1 VEERK
6 YVARIED
13 APKHIWKPPRPGEPE
28 SIVTLMDGQDLVTTG
43 PGGVIQGSEKVTM
56 LVQNY
61 RPGGS
66 HKRHAHDDCE
76 QVFFVL
82 DGEGEF
88 LLDEEWF
95 DVSKGD
101 VIFVPPHVTHAARN
115 NTEGMLR
122 IIFISVPLK

>member
-1 VEERK
+1 MNERK
-6 YVARIED
+6 YVAKIED
-13 APKHIWKPPRPGEPE
+13 VPKHIWMPPKPAEPE
-28 SIVTLMDGQDLVTTG
+28 PIVTLMDGQDLVTTG
-43 PGGVIQGSEKVTM
+43 HDGVIQRSEKLTM

-88 LLDEEWF
+88 LLGENWF
-95 DVSKGD
+95 AISKGD

-115 NTEGMLR
+115 NTKDMLR